1 MKLIEKLKGFL
12 IKLQGLDDVQKKI
25 ILWSVVVILAI
36 ILGFFWIRGTINKL
50 SNVDIQLPDFNVNQA
65 LSNAG
70 SFDNADMPDISSL
83 ENILRNTTPN
93 E

>member
-12 IKLQGLDDVQKKI
+12 IKLQGLNDIQKKI
-25 ILWSVVVILAI
+25 ILWSVVAILAV

-50 SNVDIQLPDFNVNQA
+50 SNVDIQFPDFNVDQA

-70 SFDNADMPDISSL
+70 PFDSADMPDISSL
-83 ENILRNTTPN
+83 ENILQNTTPN